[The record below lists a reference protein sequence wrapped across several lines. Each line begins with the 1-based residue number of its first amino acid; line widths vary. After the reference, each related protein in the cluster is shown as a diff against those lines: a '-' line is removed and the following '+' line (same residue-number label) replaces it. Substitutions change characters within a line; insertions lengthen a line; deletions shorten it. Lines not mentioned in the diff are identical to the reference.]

1 MSGQALLLAAGKP
14 PPGPVIPNFG
24 KASSCV
30 VNRSSHWCGGWVR
43 DHWGDILQPALLK
56 HIEMTVIAISIG
68 FVIAFVAALA
78 AQRFGV
84 LEASFGLLAAL
95 VYTIPSLALF
105 EILVPITGINLLTIE
120 IALVGYTLLILFRNT
135 LAGLRS
141 VPDDVLEAAQG
152 MGLTR
157 TQILRRI
164 ELPLAL
170 PAIMAGLRIA
180 TVTIISLATIAAFL
194 TPYGLGKPIFD
205 GIQTQFDTEVLAA
218 GGLAV
223 ILALGADALLVLA
236 QRLVTPWTRAR
247 RQ

>member
-1 MSGQALLLAAGKP
+1 
-14 PPGPVIPNFG
+14 
-24 KASSCV
+24 
-30 VNRSSHWCGGWVR
+30 
-43 DHWGDILQPALLK
+43 
-56 HIEMTVIAISIG
+56 
-68 FVIAFVAALA
+68 VAALA

-223 ILALGADALLVLA
+223 MLALGADALLVLA